1 MSCLIQRIGKYTVT
15 EIYIYRNIQETCHFE
30 KDMKDIVFMSY
41 NVKTKSKGKKN
52 VVVLSTSRLLHRKT
66 IDDDKE
72 KPQIIKF
79 YDFTKGGTGTI
90 DQLNNYYTVSH

>member
-30 KDMKDIVFMSY
+30 KDMRDIVFMSY

-72 KPQIIKF
+72 KLQIIKL
-79 YDFTKGGTGTI
+79 YDFTKGGTDTI